1 MSRVERLFD
10 EYCSSRPRHNAY
22 CVSIGDVIEITDNGQ
37 KGLFESVTTAIGV
50 GFALGRRYALNE
62 AKKERARA

>member
-1 MSRVERLFD
+1 MTRVERLLE
-10 EYCSSRPRHNAY
+10 EYRENKPRHQAY
-22 CVSIGDVIEITDNGQ
+22 CVSIGEAIEIIDNGRN
-37 KGLFESVTTAIGV
+37 GPLEITNAAIGV